1 MNTQRLFYPPAL
13 PRKAQEQ
20 ICRDTAP
27 KGCPTAR
34 NQGILRHEAP
44 FFSPLSLHKHTENK
58 LYKSIRHQGQNCL
71 PRHTCLMPHS
81 WGQGLGVCDSVWV
94 RLVPSRDVAGKS
106 LSIWEDAQLTTL
118 DRSVRTELGAL
129 SHLLV
134 KEDCRMPQFCYEHQQ
149 RQQRTGKSWRQR
161 RAQEVIPRMAAPQ
174 TLSEV
179 GNYKVGRYI
188 FVQAKYFLSPLLSG
202 LVLLE
207 N

>member
-1 MNTQRLFYPPAL
+1 M
-13 PRKAQEQ
+13 
-20 ICRDTAP
+20 
-27 KGCPTAR
+27 AR

-149 RQQRTGKSWRQR
+149 RQRRTGKSWRQR
-161 RAQEVIPRMAAPQ
+161 RAQEVIPRTAAPQ

-179 GNYKVGRYI
+179 GSYKVGRYI

-207 N
+207 NWM